1 MQRHFIKE
9 LEKLK
14 MTVLKM
20 AALARRAIQ
29 NATLA
34 YLNRDEALA
43 RQVVEGDREINDLE
57 TEIDELSLTMLA
69 LEQPMAKDL
78 RFILGC
84 TKISNE
90 LERIADQGVN
100 IAERTVFLCQN
111 PPLDPI
117 PAMERL
123 IEVVDEMLEKAIAAF
138 AEQNTEKAFDISEMD
153 DMADQYT
160 LEVLQSLIA
169 YMAKSTPLT
178 EKRLLNTRRSILT
191 IIISRCLERTG
202 DMSTNIAEQ
211 VEFIVKGNK
220 IKYQ

>member
-9 LEKLK
+9 LEKMK
-14 MTVLKM
+14 MSVLKM
-20 AALARRAIQ
+20 AALTRRAIQ
-29 NATLA
+29 NATQA

-43 RQVVEGDREINDLE
+43 RQVVDGDREINDLE
-57 TEIDELSLTMLA
+57 MEIDELSLTMLA

-111 PPLDPI
+111 PPLEPI

-123 IEVVDEMLEKAIAAF
+123 IEVVDEMLAKAITAF
-138 AEQNTEKAFDISEMD
+138 AEQNTEKAFDISKMD
-153 DMADQYT
+153 DLADQYT
-160 LEVLQSLIA
+160 LEVLQSLID

-202 DMSTNIAEQ
+202 DMATNIAEQ